1 MAQSS
6 QLVHELLSALP
17 SIKTALRN
25 SNPARQSGLP
35 LTQVGGQ
42 NQEPI
47 QQFERKLLDLL
58 GSLRWLRA
66 VAFSPNSNP
75 RLLQYAK
82 ERVFSYAQDLG
93 QIHLRMKGLIYP
105 SFKNDPP
112 QLRYGSTALGS
123 SSGIIWDFFGGP
135 SRGGPVPSTANLRVR
150 GQMHPSLKTGPQEY
164 LTRFKS
170 ADQMHN
176 SDDEILITILKTIN
190 EEERISNKAM
200 L

>member
-6 QLVHELLSALP
+6 QLIHELLSTLP
-17 SIKTALRN
+17 SIKNALRN
-25 SNPARQSGLP
+25 SNPARQSALP
-35 LTQVGGQ
+35 LTQVGGRS
-42 NQEPI
+42 QEPI

-66 VAFSPNSNP
+66 VAFSQNSNP

-82 ERVFSYAQDLG
+82 ERVFSHAQDLG
-93 QIHLRMKGLIYP
+93 QIHLRMKGLIYS

-112 QLRYGSTALGS
+112 QLRYGGTTLGS
-123 SSGIIWDFFGGP
+123 SSGVTWDFFGGP
-135 SRGGPVPSTANLRVR
+135 SRGGPVPGTANPRVR

-164 LTRFKS
+164 FTRFES
-170 ADQMHN
+170 ADQMGD
-176 SDDEILITILKTIN
+176 SDYEILMTILKTIN
-190 EEERISNKAM
+190 DEKGISNKAM